1 MSTSHNVE
9 SPGGVS
15 VSIFLD
21 QVAGGLWT
29 HLRRIILIWGSTF
42 CRQCPAL
49 YRGNKSS
56 WVCTASRHPRWWCDE
71 LSLPPASLAFLRPW
85 AATWK
90 CKSNNPF
97 PPRCCFFYRAFYQGS
112 ENRKEDLNRLNK
124 QSNALYVF
132 LLQCL
137 LACFHW
143 SKVVLE
149 DAQWTWNP
157 KGEIPCT
164 IIYKRE
170 SIFWV
175 TNFPRDPRV
184 GSE

>member
-1 MSTSHNVE
+1 MVYGHIYGWLSS
-9 SPGGVS
+9 
-15 VSIFLD
+15 L
-21 QVAGGLWT
+21 
-29 HLRRIILIWGSTF
+29 LIVGSTF

-49 YRGNKSS
+49 YRGNNSS
-56 WVCTASRHPRWWCDE
+56 WVCTAGRQRGCIHFFFPREWCDK
-71 LSLPPASLAFLRPW
+71 LTQALVSLAFLHPW
-85 AATWK
+85 AVTGK

-97 PPRCCFFYRAFYQGS
+97 PPRCCFFFFLTRAFYQGS

-143 SKVVLE
+143 YKVVLE

-157 KGEIPCT
+157 EGEIPCT
-164 IIYKRE
+164 IIYKGE
-170 SIFWV
+170 SIFWI
-175 TNFPRDPRV
+175 TSFPRDPRV
-184 GSE
+184 ESE